1 VILQDPNN
9 NQIQVSIERKKN
21 KIYLSHGWTRLKDFY
36 DLGLGGW
43 LTVLYMSPFLF
54 HVKVRKV
61 TGVDVAYPQKNPPY
75 RLMLSQQPDHGSW
88 SGPIPYFVAPRT
100 FCHTLET
107 TLTASDVES
116 GVLVCI
122 C

>member
-1 VILQDPNN
+1 VQVRAKLPACFTIDVGAFIGSYVILQDPNN

-61 TGVDVAYPQKNPPY
+61 TGVLCCNA
-75 RLMLSQQPDHGSW
+75 LIL
-88 SGPIPYFVAPRT
+88 
-100 FCHTLET
+100 
-107 TLTASDVES
+107 
-116 GVLVCI
+116 
-122 C
+122 